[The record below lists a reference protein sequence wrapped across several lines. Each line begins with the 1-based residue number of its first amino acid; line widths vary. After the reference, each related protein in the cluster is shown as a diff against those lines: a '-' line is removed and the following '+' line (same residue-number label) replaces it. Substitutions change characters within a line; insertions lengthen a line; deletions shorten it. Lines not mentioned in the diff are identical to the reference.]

1 MISKATASAAAKRL
15 VGLALGALG
24 VIGLAVALFSFA
36 ASAYCLVALTG
47 IRGLQPSLGAS
58 QCTTYF
64 AALSALLTPTIAA
77 AAAYIGYRQ
86 FQTSRAKL
94 RYDLYERRV
103 LVLRGALA
111 FLSAVRRDGTVKGEE
126 IPVLA
131 TALSERRY
139 LFEQDLVSY
148 LEELQRNAVAIFS
161 KELLFRELP
170 GGSPQRK
177 ALVDQHSQLI
187 AWMLEQPAEIE
198 RRFESYLKITV

>member
-1 MISKATASAAAKRL
+1 MISKATASAAARRL
-15 VGLALGALG
+15 VGLSLGALG
-24 VIGLAVALFSFA
+24 VIALTVALFSFG

-58 QCTTYF
+58 ECTTYF

-177 ALVDQHSQLI
+177 ALVDQHFQLI
-187 AWMLEQPAEIE
+187 AWMLEQSAEVE
-198 RRFESYLKITV
+198 RRFEPYLKITV